1 MCVVDTIATLT
12 IVYFYA
18 PLQTYGTSCI
28 AGQTGVMQSALTR
41 CVLVPCACLLIPPIF
56 MTGLGRLN
64 LLPASAR
71 MKMMVEIGIIF
82 ASLQGAL
89 PAALAVFPQV

>member
-1 MCVVDTIATLT
+1 
-12 IVYFYA
+12 
-18 PLQTYGTSCI
+18 
-28 AGQTGVMQSALTR
+28 
-41 CVLVPCACLLIPPIF
+41 

-89 PAALAVFPQV
+89 PAALAVFPQVCGNDWFSLRVLTSKYVYPNNLDYQIQS